1 MTIRQPTTA
10 RATPARLIIADDHE
24 MARAGLRGMLAGER
38 GLELVGEANN
48 GREAV
53 ALCGRL
59 QPEVALLDVRM
70 PELDGLA
77 ATRAIKQVSP
87 KTSVLII
94 TTHEQHDYLIAALKA
109 GAAGYLLKDISRQ
122 ELLIAIRRVLRGESI
137 LDSEVA
143 SRALQRLSGEL
154 TAYDGPTPERL
165 TPREREVL
173 QLLARGQ
180 TNREIAG
187 QLSLSVGTVKIH
199 VEHIIAKMGVSD
211 RTQAAVRAVE
221 CGMFN
226 QKRL

>member
-1 MTIRQPTTA
+1 MTIRQATTA

-143 SRALQRLSGEL
+143 SRALQRLSSEL

-221 CGMFN
+221 CGLFN